1 MAKTY
6 VYVTGGKG
14 GIGKTTLTL
23 ALVDYLAENNTVLLV
38 DADPINADSSE
49 VYKNEKHLNVRAIRA
64 RVRSEDTSG
73 QIDPSG
79 LMETI
84 NLAASDPADFI
95 IVDAPAGDSILLAT
109 SGDIITSACK
119 QAGIISVCI
128 WLVDSNDRTAINALN
143 ASWDAI
149 KDADKIFLVKNYRKG
164 TNFSFF
170 DQNTAVIDIVRSP
183 NVVTIDLPKFASRIE
198 EHLRI
203 ERLTWEEIATVTPI
217 GNRVEGQRLRA
228 IFHHTFNEAGL

>member
-23 ALVDYLAENNTVLLV
+23 ALVDYLAENNKVLLI

-49 VYKNEKHLNVRAIRA
+49 VYKNGKHVNVRAIRA

-95 IVDAPAGDSILLAT
+95 IVDAPAGDSLLLAT
-109 SGDIITSACK
+109 SGGIITAACR
-119 QAGIISVCI
+119 QAGIVSVCI

-149 KDADKIFLVKNYRKG
+149 KDADKIFLVKNFRKG

-170 DQNTAVIDIVRSP
+170 DHNAAVIDIVRSA

-203 ERLTWEEIATVTPI
+203 ERLTWKEIATVTPI
-217 GNRVEGQRLRA
+217 GNRVEGQRLRT
-228 IFHHTFNEAGL
+228 IFHQTFNEAGL